1 MSSGGTNTTTSSNAP
16 PQQFLDA
23 YSNVVGQA
31 GTAASTPYAPYPG
44 QTVAGLSPDQQ
55 SGIAETQGAQGIAAP
70 YINSAANY
78 LDAATSPIWSNVQ
91 QFSPG
96 AVQQYESPYT
106 TDVVNATQ
114 NQFNNQNAIQQQG
127 VIGNAVQS
135 GAWGGD
141 RSAVAQGI
149 VAGQQ
154 QLAQAPVIAG
164 LENQGYSQ
172 ALNEF
177 NTQQGSQL
185 GATEAQGWLNSQ
197 AASGMGNLGQEALGT
212 TLTGA
217 NALLGTGALEQTQA
231 QAGLN
236 VPYQQ
241 YLAAQAYPFQTTG
254 WLANISEGLGGASG
268 GTSSTT
274 SPGPSVASQVGGG
287 IVAGTGVLGQTGAF
301 GNSGWLTGSGG
312 GGGSG
317 LGTTSGAI
325 SSAANDTWAARGG
338 EIPHRAIGGGIT
350 PNLDVSVVPGAV
362 GIGDA
367 PATHG
372 AMDILK
378 NYGQTST
385 TTGGGD
391 SEIGSLLKDAGII
404 AAGIYGGPA
413 GGLAASALSSQ
424 VHFADGGGIL
434 PFPVHRSRAPGEGIV
449 SNDNWHPEPRRLAA
463 GGVPQLSGGSGI
475 VTLAP
480 SSHGGSSVPQI
491 GTAPTSSGAGIAPQ
505 NLSDYFT
512 TQNAG
517 RSFAPPPVF
526 TPPKP
531 AATAQLPTI
540 TDPSIADNSSYGYGP
555 WIDNASQL
563 GGGGGGMKSGG
574 TVHRDDGGEI
584 PDFDNDLPNP
594 ITSPESFG
602 IPAHGGPSVPD
613 GGVADDEP
621 MGGRGIARAA
631 PMGDSAEHGN
641 ALDADTIGRAHE
653 VYRGLT
659 ERGMD
664 PATAIGFAANAVQE
678 SRANPNTNPGDMGA
692 SHGLLQ
698 WRGDRLARYVQ
709 MFGHAPEKGDLNEQL
724 DYIIHEATGPE
735 AGAWKAIQSA
745 PRDPASQAA
754 AVSQYFERP
763 KDTAAEIQRRASIAE
778 RLATHF
784 AQGAAR
790 GGGIVSRAEGGDL
803 DDDEAMDSGDSDTV
817 SLPGPGI
824 VNAGNGSTLPIPPIP
839 PAMPPPVT
847 GQGIV
852 PRASQSDTADRS
864 ETQTVSPWRTLT
876 NVGLGIMGGTSPQA
890 GVNIGK
896 GALTGLALT
905 DKEQQT
911 MQQDA
916 LRRDQAKTN
925 AMWRAGQAELNKARM
940 EHLPVQESQAQQGLN
955 QRQQALDQGEKLRT
969 DALVPPDVRA
979 AQWYQNAT
987 PEQKSAYRASQ
998 FEKKGLTDIFGNPTA
1013 ASAQSPD
1020 ASAVLHGDDYLKTLN
1035 PTFVPQ
1041 VKMLAEGRMAM
1052 PTRPNQQQQQIIQAA
1067 SQYDP
1072 TFDATD
1078 FNKRNRAATDFS
1090 PAGQSGKAI
1099 TAINTT
1105 MGHLSDLQDRMNALG
1120 NGPVPLVN
1128 SVMNFIS
1135 KNTGA
1140 AEPGNAQ
1147 TVRDAVSNEL
1157 RKVFATTGGG
1167 GLEELKEW
1175 ENNFPINASPAQAKQ
1190 GIQAAVHLMDSRLGS
1205 LANQWSVGMGTNHQ
1219 SIDLLSS
1226 TARAAYQKLMG
1237 TEPTAENVRQPT
1249 FNGGARPQQ
1258 PAAPTWRYNAV
1269 GGGGATLHS
1278 NDGQA
1283 WFTPDGKPY
1292 AP

>member
-127 VIGNAVQS
+127 VVGNAVQS

-287 IVAGTGVLGQTGAF
+287 IVAGTGALGQSGAF
-301 GNSGWLTGSGG
+301 GKSGWLTGASNAPGSIP

-317 LGTTSGAI
+317 YAPGYAGGGSI
-325 SSAANDTWAARGG
+325 SSGGSGIGGFGGHRGSG
-338 EIPHRAIGGGIT
+338 FGSGSLDHMVIPHRAPGGGIA

-480 SSHGGSSVPQI
+480 SSHGGNGVPRI
-491 GTAPTSSGAGIAPQ
+491 GTTPTSSGAGIAPQ

-531 AATAQLPTI
+531 AATAPLPTI

-563 GGGGGGMKSGG
+563 GGGGGGMRSGG

-613 GGVADDEP
+613 GGIADDEP

-631 PMGDSAEHGN
+631 PMGDSTEHGN

-803 DDDEAMDSGDSDTV
+803 DDDEMMGSGDSDTV

-824 VNAGNGSTLPIPPIP
+824 VNAGDGSTLPIPPIP
-839 PAMPPPVT
+839 PATPPPVT
-847 GQGIV
+847 GQGIA
-852 PRASQSDTADRS
+852 PRASQSDIVDRS
-864 ETQTVSPWRTLT
+864 ETPTVSPWRTLT

-925 AMWRAGQAELNKARM
+925 AMWRAGQAELNKARV

-955 QRQQALDQGEKLRT
+955 QRQQALDLAAGKDKFSYQPVTQADPDDPTKTISGVMQLDPSGKQAPTFIRT
-969 DALVPPDVRA
+969 DTNPNKPSAAAAGLNGREGIMLSRVSAAGNSAAAAIRNIMELPTTASTGWFGGRQQGTGLLSAGKEALTNTLTSQGVQDFNSMAVGVGRNLSTLETQGLAPSGAFTHSMDSVILKEGDSEMTKMRKLAEMRQIVETNLEPNLSNPRIP
-979 AQWYQNAT
+979 
-987 PEQKSAYRASQ
+987 PEQKKMIQGVIGQVQTAVPFTHHDITALQASQ
-998 FEKKGLTDIFGNPTA
+998 NKNPQATMADYMKANNLGGGQTQGAQQPPQAPSPSPVPPA
-1013 ASAQSPD
+1013 A
-1020 ASAVLHGDDYLKTLN
+1020 VEYLKSN
-1035 PTFVPQ
+1035 P
-1041 VKMLAEGRMAM
+1041 G
-1052 PTRPNQQQQQIIQAA
+1052 AA
-1067 SQYDP
+1067 AQ
-1072 TFDATD
+1072 FDA
-1078 FNKRNRAATDFS
+1078 KYG
-1090 PAGQSGKAI
+1090 AGASRQY
-1099 TAINTT
+1099 
-1105 MGHLSDLQDRMNALG
+1105 LG
-1120 NGPVPLVN
+1120 
-1128 SVMNFIS
+1128 
-1135 KNTGA
+1135 
-1140 AEPGNAQ
+1140 
-1147 TVRDAVSNEL
+1147 
-1157 RKVFATTGGG
+1157 
-1167 GLEELKEW
+1167 
-1175 ENNFPINASPAQAKQ
+1175 
-1190 GIQAAVHLMDSRLGS
+1190 
-1205 LANQWSVGMGTNHQ
+1205 
-1219 SIDLLSS
+1219 
-1226 TARAAYQKLMG
+1226 
-1237 TEPTAENVRQPT
+1237 
-1249 FNGGARPQQ
+1249 
-1258 PAAPTWRYNAV
+1258 
-1269 GGGGATLHS
+1269 
-1278 NDGQA
+1278 GQ
-1283 WFTPDGKPY
+1283 
-1292 AP
+1292 